1 MLKEVKKIKPDGAE
15 AVVRERIKEVY
26 SFVNMMGSVVDNL
39 IENKKIKDPNQLG
52 KDVVLKLLLGQPL
65 PAGLGAEGN
74 KIISTLNKTNQE
86 LVSFLKKM
94 KTGVSP
100 ITSPKSKKE
109 APKIKTQSVQQQM
122 ATQLGVF
129 NEDLIKS
136 ILNSMSLSGSGSVT
150 EAFMGRLR
158 KNKSIDRADA
168 QRVGAISGVQV
179 QDVT

>member
-100 ITSPKSKKE
+100 ITSPKNKKK